1 MLVHG
6 DFSFFLRME
15 SGLLNPRCRWVN
27 VGCCWGQRAL
37 DSWTNCGGCLP
48 RMLEGRRSD
57 TKTVRDGVR
66 VADSPPELLALA
78 NVRQKADSRC
88 RRFLRRVRHRN
99 DKIIGT
105 GQRWHA
111 VPGVTS
117 GYVR

>member
-37 DSWTNCGGCLP
+37 DSWTNVRVACEGCS
-48 RMLEGRRSD
+48 EGKERY
-57 TKTVRDGVR
+57 KTVRDGVR
-66 VADSPPELLALA
+66 VADSAPELIAPA

-88 RRFLRRVRHRN
+88 RRFLRRVRRRN
-99 DKIIGT
+99 EKIIRT
-105 GQRWHA
+105 GHRRRA